1 MKKLFLTFHERIV
14 EDSYNSAAFSMSSK
28 LFLLIMSLI
37 LFDICAYG
45 LPGLISYQNGS
56 EKIILISISLFLIF
70 IFVIGIY
77 LRKRIKILHYYCA
90 LLLFV
95 YNIIIV
101 EIIRTI
107 LLSQIADSVMII
119 LGMIS
124 LNFGMNCLI
133 YFNFS
138 WVIFLSANFAL
149 YSHIM
154 LRVFTECDWEPEKYL
169 KIVNILILNGGISFY
184 IEYNSRT
191 NYLKLYNSNE
201 FAKTFQ
207 HLIDEVLPNPI
218 IIRKVKDFSICFF
231 NKAIVQM
238 LLPFEGSQ
246 SKDKIRKSLVEKMQ
260 SMKVVGEKEVDE
272 LSFNSLLTNFDEEL
286 MQNMKKGIQ
295 SDLIQKKIVFP
306 ITITE
311 IPSPLETQTL
321 NLNTKY
327 EEGEKY
333 FDVKIQKI
341 IWQNEQCF
349 MIILNDISSIISL
362 SKFKDIDVYKNR
374 LLATVSHDLRTPIN
388 GMLGMIETVVCDL
401 KEKKNQKLLKMA
413 IKFGHLLLSMINDI
427 LDFSKISNCQLS
439 LNFEIIDI
447 VSLIKDVTRLMKF
460 QIKTKGIDF
469 IFEKRNLPE
478 KLMVTTDPNRLK
490 QILLNLL
497 SNALKFTFYGSIKI
511 ILQLTMEGLLKI
523 SVLDTGIGI
532 KNENIPKLFSLFGKL
547 KQDDPSIN
555 KQGIGL
561 GLVISQNLAKLLYNG
576 TNNGINVESTWKKGS
591 EFWFY
596 VASIKIEEFDEFAPD
611 FQKIINPVK
620 DFKIEENFVNVLE
633 NSSPRSKKLI
643 LSSENIFKKGT
654 ILIVDDDQM
663 NLLVA
668 KEYMKFFELDYILAY
683 NGKEALEIIQKR
695 VIYNHQTINAILMD
709 CNMPIMDG
717 FTATKKIQ
725 EELKNN
731 HRQPIP
737 IIALTANVSSVDI
750 GFCHQ
755 SGMNFYLSK
764 PVSRRE
770 LANILSTIMKTE
782 FPV

>member
-1 MKKLFLTFHERIV
+1 MKRLLLNFNEKLI
-14 EDSYNSAAFSMSSK
+14 EDSYKSSSLSMGSK
-28 LFLLIMSLI
+28 LFFLIMSLI
-37 LFDICAYG
+37 LFDICAYAF
-45 LPGLISYQNGS
+45 PGIFVYGDVS
-56 EKIILISISLFLIF
+56 KTRIILISTSFLLILIF
-70 IFVIGIY
+70 IVGLC
-77 LRKRIKILHYYCA
+77 LRRSIRILHYYCA
-90 LLLFV
+90 VLLFV

-101 EIIRTI
+101 EGMR
-107 LLSQIADSVMII
+107 ANNDSVVVI
-119 LGMIS
+119 LSMIS
-124 LNFGMNCLI
+124 LNFGMNCII
-133 YFNFS
+133 YFNYS
-138 WVIFLSANFAL
+138 WLIFISANVAL

-154 LRVFTECDWEPEKYL
+154 IRVFSVSDWQPEKYL
-169 KIVNILILNGGISFY
+169 KLVHIMIINGGISYY
-184 IEYNSRT
+184 IEYTSRK
-191 NYLKLYNSNE
+191 NYYNLHNSNE
-201 FAKTFQ
+201 FLKTFQ
-207 HLIDEVLPNPI
+207 HLIYEILPTPIVL
-218 IIRKVKDFSICFF
+218 RKVKDFSICFA
-231 NKAIVQM
+231 NKAIEQ
-238 LLPFEGSQ
+238 LLDPDECQ
-246 SKDKIRKSLVEKMQ
+246 SEEKIKNSLADKMQ
-260 SMKVVGEKEVDE
+260 IMKVVNEKEETDTTLE
-272 LSFNSLLTNFDEEL
+272 SILNNFDEEL
-286 MQNMKKGIQ
+286 IKILKTEDQRN
-295 SDLIQKKIVFP
+295 LIQKKIFLP
-306 ITITE
+306 APTKISSR
-311 IPSPLETQTL
+311 PETQTL
-321 NLNTKY
+321 NLNNKA
-327 EEGEKY
+327 EEGNKY

-341 IWQNEQCF
+341 MWQNEQCF
-349 MIILNDISSIISL
+349 MIILTDITSIVSL
-362 SKFKDIDVYKNR
+362 SKFRDIDVYKNR

-497 SNALKFTFYGSIKI
+497 SNALKFTFRGSIKI
-511 ILQLTMEGLLKI
+511 ILELTMEGLLTVNVK
-523 SVLDTGIGI
+523 DTGIGI
-532 KNENIPKLFSLFGKL
+532 KNENISKLFSLFGKL

-576 TNNGINVESTWKKGS
+576 RNNGIHVESTWKQGS

-596 VASIKIEEFDEFAPD
+596 VAAIKREELSEISPFLRSP
-611 FQKIINPVK
+611 INPVK
-620 DFKIEENFVNVLE
+620 VFTIENAFGNVLE
-633 NSSPRSKKLI
+633 NSSPRNKQKITQFLP
-643 LSSENIFKKGT
+643 NKGT

-668 KEYMKFFELDYILAY
+668 KEYMKFFELECILAY
-683 NGKEALEIIQKR
+683 NGKDALELIQKL
-695 VIYNHQTINAILMD
+695 VIQDHKKINAILMD

-725 EELKNN
+725 EVLKNN
-731 HRQPIP
+731 QLEPIP

-755 SGMNFYLSK
+755 AGMNFYLSK

-770 LANILSTIMKTE
+770 LAKVLSSVLRFE
-782 FPV
+782 LPH